1 MSRQKFYFWNGALGS
16 EQLLSSYE
24 TAVDRLL
31 HGDYASADLEKLTGH
46 DVYSF
51 RLSGTARLLFATH
64 KINEQNYLLL
74 LEDLPTHD
82 YQKSR
87 FLRSGVLQRYRDAQ
101 EPAFLAAAAA
111 AAADEPRFVVIQD
124 DMRVAF
130 NTRFQQQEAD
140 RGVMPLPL
148 EYFKQQFIQLS
159 EEQKGA
165 LGAPM
170 PTLISGEGGS
180 GKSCVAI
187 ALIAE
192 HVRKSSQAGAAASA
206 RSLLYVC
213 ESSKLVDTMLRV
225 WKEHPLANAVP
236 EEIIQFKT
244 YEQLLGDQG
253 LLNAKMVGGEPRRK
267 TIVGRADFDDWYK
280 RYAQTQRK
288 QATVLAKPAVDIAPE
303 TVYQEFRICSAY
315 RDNIIYYGLGKRQ
328 SLLLGEQR
336 PWLHKAYLDYLG
348 DCEGRDCI
356 NPAFCDLPWREQFD
370 LVVVDEA
377 QDLSNL
383 QLLRASELANNR
395 AVVYC
400 MDSHQSLRDKFSK
413 RPYLLEMGCA
423 PVELTTSYRCPIHI
437 ARAASA
443 VVKLKQCLAGGLAD
457 KHESQ
462 GMIAAKSKKNAGHV
476 ILLNAQE
483 LLSSKEW
490 GSTCKKGPNFAVIT
504 RPELRDEARAL
515 FNATLIYTPEE
526 IKGLEYNTVAVY
538 QLFDE
543 EVFRKIAS
551 RTQEAS
557 YSLEQPSNRPGQ
569 NAGDD
574 EFSPFLNTIYT
585 SYTRAQATLIICEE
599 ESRANKAL
607 LMPLRELIA
616 KESASAATA
625 SVTVIA
631 SDWLAEAIKLR
642 NSGHKTQAADIFE
655 KELQKSPDEF
665 EQFWEQLYPK
675 QATAPV
681 PLQTASASAA
691 TPINASHPTVT
702 KPIAKPKRLSPA
714 QDAINALFQ
723 HFTKLQLK
731 ICLSRP
737 DVNLTMLHTPF
748 AIQENGPKLPF
759 FCHVMQSTKY
769 IERFTQC
776 LATYPDVAKKIATI
790 EFFNEILKQGKDA
803 NLVGTR
809 VEGML
814 LALLGQPHDDMRL
827 FKKREVKAMLS
838 KMSISIAQSL
848 LHWLTLNQ
856 NGLAIL
862 KQWIGVYPDIIANI
876 YAEAWGHVQLTAIDD
891 NNQRI
896 SAFHWLTLTDGG
908 FDLLHQLC
916 SIKPKFLSNMPPE
929 AWAYHQTAAAGSLE
943 NTSPLYSFT
952 SNPKGR
958 FFLQE
963 QCRANPNFLN
973 NIPAEAWTRHRTA
986 AAGSLENI
994 SPLYCFIASIEGRAL
1009 LQELCSA
1016 NPNFLSNIP
1025 AEAWAR
1031 HRTAEAGSH
1040 ENTSPLYYLVAEPEG
1055 RVLLKQLCRI
1065 NPNFLSDIPAE
1076 AWARHRTAAAR
1087 ANENTSPLYFLVAE
1101 PEGRALLQQQ
1111 CHANPNFLSNVPAE
1125 AWVRHRTA
1133 AAGAFENTAPLYF
1146 LTSKP
1151 EGRAL
1156 LQQLCSA
1163 NPNFLC
1169 DIPAEAWARHQTA
1182 AAGSYENTSPLYF
1195 LTFFPE
1201 GRTFLQQQCRAN
1213 PNFLS
1218 NVPAEAWGRHR
1229 TAAAGAL
1236 ENTSPLYFLT
1246 AKPGGRPLL
1255 QQLCSANP
1263 TLLSNIPAEAW
1274 VRHRT
1279 EAAGADENT
1288 SPLFFLTSNPEG
1300 RALLEQLCRANPSF
1314 LSNVPVEAWARHLTA
1329 ANVAFE
1335 NSSPLYFLTSKP
1347 EGRALLQQLWREN
1360 PQFISNIP
1368 AETWA
1373 RHLTAAAGPYENTSP
1388 LYFLTSKPEGRD
1400 LLQQLCRAN
1409 PQFLS
1414 NIPAEA
1420 WVRHRTAAARADE
1433 NTSPLYFLT
1442 SCSEGRELL
1451 QQLCSANPKLLSNI
1465 PAEAWARHRTAAAE
1479 ADENTSPLYF
1489 LPAYPEGCE
1498 LLQQL
1503 CSANPNFLTDIP
1515 AEAWARHRTKA
1526 AGANEN
1532 TSPLYFFTSKPE
1544 GRALLQQ
1551 QCSANPKF
1559 LSDIPAEAWARH
1571 QTAAAAA
1578 FENASPLF
1586 YLTSNPDGHAL
1597 LQQLCS
1603 ANPKFL
1609 SSIPGEAWARP
1620 LTAAAGVLGN
1630 IIPLMLLASTPQ
1642 GNTLM
1647 EQVCATHSNFLNN
1660 IPAETWTR
1668 IETAADAFAEKIV
1681 SLGLPASTPEDCALL
1696 QQACTINPNFLSDDP
1711 EEHKLLIQTINP
1723 ERHNKNLALTEAE
1736 HSNDMNLSR
1745 ISQAFFQPQADSMQD
1760 GCPLTDINLA
1770 GSLYVNGNMP

>member
-16 EQLLSSYE
+16 EQLLNSYE

-51 RLSGTARLLFATH
+51 RLDGTARLLFTTH
-64 KINEQNYLLL
+64 QINEQNYLLL

-315 RDNIIYYGLGKRQ
+315 RDSIIYYGLGKRQ

-551 RTQEAS
+551 RTQEVS
-557 YSLEQPSNRPGQ
+557 YSSEQPVNRAGQ
-569 NAGDD
+569 DAGDD
-574 EFSPFLNTIYT
+574 KFSPFLNTIYT

-599 ESRANKAL
+599 ESRSNQLL

-616 KESASAATA
+616 KEPASAATV
-625 SVTVIA
+625 SVTVTPN
-631 SDWLAEAIKLR
+631 DWLAEAIKLR
-642 NSGHKTQAADIFE
+642 NSGHKSQAADIFTR
-655 KELQKSPDEF
+655 ELKKSPEEF
-665 EQFWEQLYPK
+665 ELFWTQLN
-675 QATAPV
+675 PV
-681 PLQTASASAA
+681 QVPALITPQTASANAA
-691 TPINASHPTVT
+691 DPINASYPKTAKSQTLFKTQKPTST
-702 KPIAKPKRLSPA
+702 PKQLSPA
-714 QDAINALFQ
+714 QEAINALFQ
-723 HFTKLQLK
+723 HFTKHQLK
-731 ICLSRP
+731 TCLSRP
-737 DVNLTMLHTPF
+737 DINLLALRISF

-759 FCHVMQSTKY
+759 FCHVMQSDKKLQVFNT
-769 IERFTQC
+769 C
-776 LATYPDVAKKIATI
+776 LAAYPEIAKKIATI
-790 EFFNEILKQGKDA
+790 EFFNEVIQQGKDA
-803 NLVGTR
+803 ELIGR
-809 VEGML
+809 GMEGMIFSL
-814 LALLGQPHDDMRL
+814 LTQPQGLHLLT
-827 FKKREVKAMLS
+827 KRDVKSMFMKITIPS
-838 KMSISIAQSL
+838 AQSL
-848 LHWLTLNQ
+848 FISFVLNQ
-856 NGLAIL
+856 NGYSRL
-862 KQWIGVYPDIIANI
+862 KQWIDIYPQNIANI
-876 YAEAWGHVQLTAIDD
+876 PPAAWGMFPIISERGKQMIVSLLYWLVMNNEGFVLLQQLCHINPYFLSRMPPEIWAFYPKTGEGEDESESKSLLYWLSESPEGRALLQQAQTRNPDFLNNMPSEVWAYHLTAAAGVDENKSPLYCLSAATAAPENCTLLRQALTRNAGFLSKIPAKAWAYRRTAGAGAFENASAFYWLTASLEGRAFLQQVCTINPNFLSNMPPETWAYHLTAAAGSDENTSPLYWLTEVPNGRALLQQAHAANPDFFSKIPPEVWAYPLTATSGPQENKSPLYNLTAIPEG
-891 NNQRI
+891 R
-896 SAFHWLTLTDGG
+896 A
-908 FDLLHQLC
+908 LLQQIGTTH
-916 SIKPKFLSNMPPE
+916 PNFLSNMPPE
-929 AWAYHQTAAAGSLE
+929 AWGY
-943 NTSPLYSFT
+943 
-952 SNPKGR
+952 
-958 FFLQE
+958 
-963 QCRANPNFLN
+963 
-973 NIPAEAWTRHRTA
+973 
-986 AAGSLENI
+986 
-994 SPLYCFIASIEGRAL
+994 
-1009 LQELCSA
+1009 
-1016 NPNFLSNIP
+1016 
-1025 AEAWAR
+1025 
-1031 HRTAEAGSH
+1031 
-1040 ENTSPLYYLVAEPEG
+1040 
-1055 RVLLKQLCRI
+1055 
-1065 NPNFLSDIPAE
+1065 
-1076 AWARHRTAAAR
+1076 
-1087 ANENTSPLYFLVAE
+1087 
-1101 PEGRALLQQQ
+1101 
-1111 CHANPNFLSNVPAE
+1111 
-1125 AWVRHRTA
+1125 
-1133 AAGAFENTAPLYF
+1133 
-1146 LTSKP
+1146 
-1151 EGRAL
+1151 
-1156 LQQLCSA
+1156 
-1163 NPNFLC
+1163 
-1169 DIPAEAWARHQTA
+1169 
-1182 AAGSYENTSPLYF
+1182 
-1195 LTFFPE
+1195 
-1201 GRTFLQQQCRAN
+1201 
-1213 PNFLS
+1213 
-1218 NVPAEAWGRHR
+1218 
-1229 TAAAGAL
+1229 
-1236 ENTSPLYFLT
+1236 
-1246 AKPGGRPLL
+1246 
-1255 QQLCSANP
+1255 
-1263 TLLSNIPAEAW
+1263 
-1274 VRHRT
+1274 
-1279 EAAGADENT
+1279 
-1288 SPLFFLTSNPEG
+1288 
-1300 RALLEQLCRANPSF
+1300 
-1314 LSNVPVEAWARHLTA
+1314 
-1329 ANVAFE
+1329 
-1335 NSSPLYFLTSKP
+1335 
-1347 EGRALLQQLWREN
+1347 
-1360 PQFISNIP
+1360 
-1368 AETWA
+1368 
-1373 RHLTAAAGPYENTSP
+1373 HLTAAAGSEENTSA
-1388 LYFLTSKPEGRD
+1388 LYWLTATPQGCD
-1400 LLQQLCRAN
+1400 LLQQALTYN
-1409 PQFLS
+1409 PGFLS
-1414 NIPAEA
+1414 NIPVEA
-1420 WVRHRTAAARADE
+1420 WVCHRTSGALKNA
-1433 NTSPLYFLT
+1433 SPFYWLT
-1442 SCSEGRELL
+1442 ALSEGCAVLS
-1451 QQLCSANPKLLSNI
+1451 QLC
-1465 PAEAWARHRTAAAE
+1465 RT
-1479 ADENTSPLYF
+1479 
-1489 LPAYPEGCE
+1489 
-1498 LLQQL
+1498 
-1503 CSANPNFLTDIP
+1503 NPNFLSHIP
-1515 AEAWARHRTKA
+1515 PDAWT
-1526 AGANEN
+1526 
-1532 TSPLYFFTSKPE
+1532 
-1544 GRALLQQ
+1544 
-1551 QCSANPKF
+1551 CS
-1559 LSDIPAEAWARH
+1559 
-1571 QTAAAAA
+1571 
-1578 FENASPLF
+1578 
-1586 YLTSNPDGHAL
+1586 
-1597 LQQLCS
+1597 
-1603 ANPKFL
+1603 
-1609 SSIPGEAWARP
+1609 
-1620 LTAAAGVLGN
+1620 LTAAAGVYTDAS
-1630 IIPLMLLASTPQ
+1630 PFLMLVKRPD
-1642 GNTLM
+1642 GH
-1647 EQVCATHSNFLNN
+1647 E
-1660 IPAETWTR
+1660 
-1668 IETAADAFAEKIV
+1668 
-1681 SLGLPASTPEDCALL
+1681 LL
-1696 QQACTINPNFLSDDP
+1696 QQELAKNPDFFSKLP
-1711 EEHKLLIQTINP
+1711 EEYGILFQDKCP
-1723 ERHNKNLALTEAE
+1723 ESKDKRGAHAE
-1736 HSNDMNLSR
+1736 IENASDIHLSHL
-1745 ISQAFFQPQADSMQD
+1745 SKAFF
-1760 GCPLTDINLA
+1760 
-1770 GSLYVNGNMP
+1770 

>member
-1 MSRQKFYFWNGALGS
+1 MSRQKFYFWNGALGND
-16 EQLLSSYE
+16 QLLSTYE
-24 TAVDRLL
+24 VAVNKLL
-31 HGDYASADLEKLTGH
+31 HGQYASADLEKLTGH

-51 RLSGTARLLFATH
+51 RLNGTARLLFATH

-616 KESASAATA
+616 KEPVSAATV
-625 SVTVIA
+625 SVTVTP

-642 NSGHKTQAADIFE
+642 NSGHKSQAADIFTS
-655 KELQKSPDEF
+655 ELGKSADEF
-665 EQFWEQLYPK
+665 ELFWTPLKPG
-675 QATAPV
+675 QAAATMLP
-681 PLQTASASAA
+681 QTALASAA
-691 TPINASHPTVT
+691 AFGSIPPQ
-702 KPIAKPKRLSPA
+702 KIAKSQTPLKVQKPTPTPKQLSPA
-714 QDAINALFQ
+714 QEAINALFQ
-723 HFTKLQLK
+723 RFTINQLK
-731 ICLSRP
+731 ICLSRS
-737 DVNLTMLHTPF
+737 DINLIALSIPF
-748 AIQENGPKLPF
+748 TIQENGPNVPF
-759 FCHVMQSTKY
+759 FCHVMQSTKN
-769 IERFTQC
+769 IERFTKC
-776 LATYPDVAKKIATI
+776 LATHPDVARKMVTI
-790 EFFNEILKQGKDA
+790 EFFNEIIKQGKHAKLITKDI
-803 NLVGTR
+803 
-809 VEGML
+809 EGML
-814 LALLGQPHDDMRL
+814 FSLLSQQQGLDL
-827 FKKREVKAMLS
+827 LKKRDVKNMLTAMS
-838 KMSISIAQSL
+838 TPSAQSL
-848 LHWLTLNQ
+848 LYWLLINE
-856 NGLAIL
+856 NGFNIL
-862 KQWIGVYPDIIANI
+862 KQWIEINPQIIAYI
-876 YAEAWGHVQLTAIDD
+876 PAEAWGRARFTAGEEANKVITPLYWLTEKSNGQELLQDLCKINQTFLSKMPAEAWAFYLTA
-891 NNQRI
+891 
-896 SAFHWLTLTDGG
+896 SAGANENTSPIYWLTATQVGRA
-908 FDLLHQLC
+908 LLKQ
-916 SIKPKFLSNMPPE
+916 SQAKNPDFLSNIPSE
-929 AWAYHQTAAAGSLE
+929 AWARHRTAAAGADE
-943 NTSPLYSFT
+943 NISPFYWLTGTPGGYAL
-952 SNPKGR
+952 
-958 FFLQE
+958 LQ
-963 QCRANPNFLN
+963 QAQTRNPNFLN
-973 NIPAEAWTRHRTA
+973 NIPPEAWARHRTAAAGANENTSPFYFLTEAAEGCGLLQQALARNPDFLSKIPPEAWTRQKTAAARADENISPLYWLTGTPGGQAFLKQVCDINPNFLNIISPEAWASHLTAAAGEAENISPFYSLTANPKGWALLEQLQTTNLDFLSNIPPEAWTRHRTA
-986 AAGSLENI
+986 AAG
-994 SPLYCFIASIEGRAL
+994 
-1009 LQELCSA
+1009 
-1016 NPNFLSNIP
+1016 
-1025 AEAWAR
+1025 
-1031 HRTAEAGSH
+1031 
-1040 ENTSPLYYLVAEPEG
+1040 V
-1055 RVLLKQLCRI
+1055 
-1065 NPNFLSDIPAE
+1065 
-1076 AWARHRTAAAR
+1076 
-1087 ANENTSPLYFLVAE
+1087 NENKSPFYSLTE
-1101 PEGRALLQQQ
+1101 SPKGRALLQQAQ
-1111 CHANPNFLSNVPAE
+1111 IRYPDF
-1125 AWVRHRTA
+1125 
-1133 AAGAFENTAPLYF
+1133 
-1146 LTSKP
+1146 
-1151 EGRAL
+1151 
-1156 LQQLCSA
+1156 
-1163 NPNFLC
+1163 
-1169 DIPAEAWARHQTA
+1169 
-1182 AAGSYENTSPLYF
+1182 
-1195 LTFFPE
+1195 
-1201 GRTFLQQQCRAN
+1201 
-1213 PNFLS
+1213 
-1218 NVPAEAWGRHR
+1218 
-1229 TAAAGAL
+1229 
-1236 ENTSPLYFLT
+1236 
-1246 AKPGGRPLL
+1246 
-1255 QQLCSANP
+1255 
-1263 TLLSNIPAEAW
+1263 LSNIP
-1274 VRHRT
+1274 
-1279 EAAGADENT
+1279 
-1288 SPLFFLTSNPEG
+1288 P
-1300 RALLEQLCRANPSF
+1300 
-1314 LSNVPVEAWARHLTA
+1314 EAWARHLTA
-1329 ANVAFE
+1329 AAGICE
-1335 NSSPLYFLTSKP
+1335 NISPFYWLTQSP
-1347 EGRALLQQLWREN
+1347 EGRALLQQAQTRN
-1360 PQFISNIP
+1360 PNFLSNIP
-1368 AETWA
+1368 PEAWA
-1373 RHLTAAAGPYENTSP
+1373 RHLTAAAGVHENTSP
-1388 LYFLTSKPEGRD
+1388 LYWLTVSPDGRD
-1400 LLQQLCRAN
+1400 LLQQAQTRN
-1409 PQFLS
+1409 PDFLS
-1414 NIPAEA
+1414 IIPPEA
-1420 WVRHRTAAARADE
+1420 WTCSLPRHISKQVV
-1433 NTSPLYFLT
+1433 SPFVFL
-1442 SCSEGRELL
+1442 
-1451 QQLCSANPKLLSNI
+1451 
-1465 PAEAWARHRTAAAE
+1465 
-1479 ADENTSPLYF
+1479 
-1489 LPAYPEGCE
+1489 
-1498 LLQQL
+1498 
-1503 CSANPNFLTDIP
+1503 
-1515 AEAWARHRTKA
+1515 
-1526 AGANEN
+1526 
-1532 TSPLYFFTSKPE
+1532 
-1544 GRALLQQ
+1544 
-1551 QCSANPKF
+1551 
-1559 LSDIPAEAWARH
+1559 
-1571 QTAAAAA
+1571 
-1578 FENASPLF
+1578 ASM
-1586 YLTSNPDGHAL
+1586 PDG
-1597 LQQLCS
+1597 
-1603 ANPKFL
+1603 
-1609 SSIPGEAWARP
+1609 
-1620 LTAAAGVLGN
+1620 
-1630 IIPLMLLASTPQ
+1630 
-1642 GNTLM
+1642 
-1647 EQVCATHSNFLNN
+1647 
-1660 IPAETWTR
+1660 
-1668 IETAADAFAEKIV
+1668 
-1681 SLGLPASTPEDCALL
+1681 CALL
-1696 QQACTINPNFLSDDP
+1696 QQALSKNPYFFKKLP
-1711 EEHKLLIQTINP
+1711 EEYRILFQSQCQKIQEASAAQSENP
-1723 ERHNKNLALTEAE
+1723 SAI
-1736 HSNDMNLSR
+1736 NLSHTR
-1745 ISQAFFQPQADSMQD
+1745 QGFFQPLVEVNPNED
-1760 GCPLTDINLA
+1760 PLITIKPA
-1770 GSLYVNGNMP
+1770 ESLF